1 MLQMRFIF
9 FCEKFDGKKLYES
22 NVDTCQRLIVIVK
35 LVIRPLSL
43 LEQIAVEFFLNS
55 RFDNPCA
62 LFFDRFLLNNNLIYS
77 RSYSKKGGQSVNYCI
92 KTASGRLI
100 IDDKI
105 MLFSENCPH
114 RPIMCL

>member
-43 LEQIAVEFFLNS
+43 LEQIAVEFL
-55 RFDNPCA
+55 
-62 LFFDRFLLNNNLIYS
+62 
-77 RSYSKKGGQSVNYCI
+77 
-92 KTASGRLI
+92 
-100 IDDKI
+100 
-105 MLFSENCPH
+105 
-114 RPIMCL
+114 